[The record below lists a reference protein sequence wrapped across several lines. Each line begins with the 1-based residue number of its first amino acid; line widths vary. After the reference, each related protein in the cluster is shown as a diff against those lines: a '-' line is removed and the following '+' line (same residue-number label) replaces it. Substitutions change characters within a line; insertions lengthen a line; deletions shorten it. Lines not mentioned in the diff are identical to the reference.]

1 MIAGDLP
8 DIKCGPEIQRS
19 IMEKIIV
26 AALGDS
32 ITAGTPIWD
41 PDPAVR
47 REIGANLDER
57 SQWPYW
63 AALADPSLEFRNHG
77 VNRERTDQIRARLT
91 SAAQGAD
98 VMVIQGG
105 INDVVQGR
113 AQNLTVGDLRA
124 MVREARGLGLRVAVT
139 DVLPW
144 NNGYPT
150 KDETIR
156 ELNAA
161 IAEMARE
168 ESVKLLQFFAT
179 LEDPERPG
187 RMREDWT
194 SDGNHPTLAGHRQL
208 ATAFGLP

>member
-1 MIAGDLP
+1 
-8 DIKCGPEIQRS
+8 
-19 IMEKIIV
+19 MEKIIV

-32 ITAGTPIWD
+32 ITAGTPLWD

-47 REIGANLDER
+47 REIGAILDEE

-63 AALADPSLEFRNHG
+63 AALTDPSLEFRNHG
-77 VNRERTDQIRARLT
+77 VNLERTDQIRARLT
-91 SAAQGAD
+91 SAADGAD
-98 VMVIQGG
+98 VIVIQGG

-113 AQNLTVGDLRA
+113 SQDLTVGDLRG
-124 MVREARGLGLRVAVT
+124 MVRDARGLGLRVAIT

-144 NNGYPT
+144 NNGYPD

-156 ELNAA
+156 ALNAA
-161 IAEMARE
+161 IAGMARE
-168 ESVKLLQFFAT
+168 EEVKLLQFFAT

-194 SDGNHPTLAGHRQL
+194 SDGNHPTVAGHRRL
-208 ATAFGLP
+208 ATAFELP

>member
-1 MIAGDLP
+1 
-8 DIKCGPEIQRS
+8 
-19 IMEKIIV
+19 MEKIIV

-32 ITAGTPIWD
+32 ITAGTPLWD

-47 REIGANLDER
+47 REIGAILDEE

-63 AALADPSLEFRNHG
+63 AARADPSLEFHNHG

-91 SAAQGAD
+91 SAAEGAD
-98 VMVIQGG
+98 VIVIQGG

-113 AQNLTVGDLRA
+113 SQDLTVADLRA
-124 MVREARGLGLRVAVT
+124 MMRDARGLGLRVAVT

-144 NNGYPT
+144 NNGYPD

-161 IAEMARE
+161 IAETARE
-168 ESVKLLQFFAT
+168 EGVKLLQFFAT
-179 LEDPERPG
+179 LEDAERPG

-194 SDGNHPTLAGHRQL
+194 SDGNHPTVAGHRQL
-208 ATAFGLP
+208 ATAFALP